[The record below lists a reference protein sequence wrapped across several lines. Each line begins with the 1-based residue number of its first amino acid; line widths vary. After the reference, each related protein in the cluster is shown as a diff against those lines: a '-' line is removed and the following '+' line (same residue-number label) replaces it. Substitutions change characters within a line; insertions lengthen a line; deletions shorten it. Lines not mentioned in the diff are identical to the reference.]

1 MRIQELRARLWAYDR
16 QIGRIGIIRCFEAG
30 CQSQSEMAEFWDVTE
45 EFMIILS
52 VAGFFLVVIL
62 NTRKNPALQD
72 SPPAAGRASVIFHS
86 AAVRSSRSVFMS

>member
-1 MRIQELRARLWAYDR
+1 MWAYDR

-52 VAGFFLVVIL
+52 VAGLIVSIL

-72 SPPAAGRASVIFHS
+72 SPPAAVRASDIFHS

>member
-1 MRIQELRARLWAYDR
+1 MWAYDR

-52 VAGFFLVVIL
+52 VAGLIVSIL
-62 NTRKNPALQD
+62 NMKNKK
-72 SPPAAGRASVIFHS
+72 
-86 AAVRSSRSVFMS
+86 

>member
-1 MRIQELRARLWAYDR
+1 MWAYDR
-16 QIGRIGIIRCFEAG
+16 QIQLIGIIRCFEAG

-52 VAGFFLVVIL
+52 VAGLIVSIL
-62 NTRKNPALQD
+62 NTRKNPAKQD
-72 SPPAAGRASVIFHS
+72 SPPAAGRASDIFHS

>member
-1 MRIQELRARLWAYDR
+1 MWAYDR

-52 VAGFFLVVIL
+52 VAGLIVSIL

>member
-1 MRIQELRARLWAYDR
+1 MRIQELRARMWAYDR

-52 VAGFFLVVIL
+52 VAGFSACGGSQATSSI
-62 NTRKNPALQD
+62 
-72 SPPAAGRASVIFHS
+72 PPQCDPRGAFSCP
-86 AAVRSSRSVFMS
+86 

>member
-1 MRIQELRARLWAYDR
+1 MRIQELRARMWAYDR

-52 VAGFFLVVIL
+52 VAGFSACGGSRKRHLPFRRSTILAERFYVIGKQFPM
-62 NTRKNPALQD
+62 T
-72 SPPAAGRASVIFHS
+72 
-86 AAVRSSRSVFMS
+86 

>member
-1 MRIQELRARLWAYDR
+1 MRIQELRARMWAYDR

-30 CQSQSEMAEFWDVTE
+30 CQSQSEMAEFSDVTE

-52 VAGFFLVVIL
+52 VAGLIVSIL
-62 NTRKNPALQD
+62 NTRN
-72 SPPAAGRASVIFHS
+72 FHS

>member
-1 MRIQELRARLWAYDR
+1 MWAYDR
-16 QIGRIGIIRCFEAG
+16 QIQLIGIIRCFEAG

-52 VAGFFLVVIL
+52 VAGLIVSIL

-72 SPPAAGRASVIFHS
+72 SPPAAGRASDIFHS

>member
-1 MRIQELRARLWAYDR
+1 MWAYDR

-52 VAGFFLVVIL
+52 VAGLIVSIL

-72 SPPAAGRASVIFHS
+72 SPPAADRINVIFS
-86 AAVRSSRSVFMS
+86 ITKC